1 MENSK
6 ENDNENKADS
16 EAANKNEKEDDSKI
30 GIEKKKLEQALK
42 NARLEHQVIVKQYIF
57 PIGPIRIWYGP
68 IKSKLILDNWP
79 KLQDKD

>member
-16 EAANKNEKEDDSKI
+16 DAANKAEKEDDSKI

-57 PIGPIRIWYGP
+57 PIGPIGP
-68 IKSKLILDNWP
+68 IRI
-79 KLQDKD
+79 